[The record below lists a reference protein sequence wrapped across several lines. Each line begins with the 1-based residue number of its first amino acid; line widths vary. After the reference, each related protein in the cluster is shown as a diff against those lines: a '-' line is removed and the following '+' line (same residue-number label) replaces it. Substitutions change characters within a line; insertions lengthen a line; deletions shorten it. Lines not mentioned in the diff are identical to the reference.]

1 MFTSQ
6 EQLSEVNSTMI
17 ITICDII
24 TLPPTRCQ
32 QVMGGE
38 MMMTSILVIILK
50 VSSET
55 CPDIVSII
63 SYDDE
68 TSFRTKFVSD
78 DEE

>member
-1 MFTSQ
+1 
-6 EQLSEVNSTMI
+6 MI
-17 ITICDII
+17 IMIYDII
-24 TLPPTRCQ
+24 TLQPTRCQ

-38 MMMTSILVIILK
+38 MMMMSILVIILK

-63 SYDDE
+63 GYDNE
-68 TSFRTKFVSD
+68 TSFRTKFDSD